1 MAAAAQEEML
11 FFHFGLNEAELRQ
24 WVEANPGRVNDR
36 DKGGYTP
43 LIVAVCYIKSL
54 PLTVWLLDEKG
65 ADVNAT
71 SLCGYTP
78 LHMAPSLDIL
88 AALLNRGA
96 DPTLLNRFGRTPLMS
111 QALYGRIDIVTRLLQ
126 DPRVRATVNVQH
138 RYGTTALH
146 LACDND
152 DYETVTISILSL
164 LLQAGADPALT
175 REDGETPLTYLR
187 IRHPTHHAAIALL
200 ERYPEAQKDAE
211 KASLLVKARR
221 LVVLSRNTAAPSYLR
236 GRAARGQPLPRVTL
250 MPVTGGEDEDDEE
263 EEESRKLRTLM
274 AFLLGVEGGWENAGM
289 PRDVF
294 RVVLDLLMPT
304 WDPLRRKDAVA
315 APPVQQG

>member
-96 DPTLLNRFGRTPLMS
+96 DPTLLTDNGSTSLMG
-111 QALYGRIDIVTRLLQ
+111 QAVHGNVDNVARLLQ
-126 DPRVRATVNVQH
+126 DPRVRATVNVQNSS
-138 RYGTTALH
+138 GNTALH
-146 LACDND
+146 VACDNKA
-152 DYETVTISILSL
+152 TAISILSL
-164 LLQAGADPALT
+164 LLQAGSDPALT
-175 REDGETPLTYLR
+175 NNKGHTPLTYLR
-187 IRHPTHHAAIALL
+187 IHRPSHHAAIALL
-200 ERYPEAQKDAE
+200 EQYPEAQKDAE

-221 LVVLSRNTAAPSYLR
+221 LAVLSRSTAAPSYLQ
-236 GRAARGQPLPRVTL
+236 GRAARSQLLPRVTL
-250 MPVTGGEDEDDEE
+250 MPVTGGEDEDDDEDEE
-263 EEESRKLRTLM
+263 DRKLGTLI